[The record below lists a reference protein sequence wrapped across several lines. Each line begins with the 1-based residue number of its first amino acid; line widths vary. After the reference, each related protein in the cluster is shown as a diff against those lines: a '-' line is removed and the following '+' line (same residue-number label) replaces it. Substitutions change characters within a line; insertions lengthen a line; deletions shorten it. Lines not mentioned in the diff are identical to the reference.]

1 MYENTAHYMY
11 GQIDTSVEDL
21 LLRKLK
27 ETGHHLLHNIG
38 FFWSQKLSVRPRGK
52 LLVQFDVQFRIQK
65 VNGKFEAKLG
75 ELKNMG
81 VISSCE
87 KQKLDKKNFK
97 LV

>member
-1 MYENTAHYMY
+1 M
-11 GQIDTSVEDL
+11 
-21 LLRKLK
+21 
-27 ETGHHLLHNIG
+27 
-38 FFWSQKLSVRPRGK
+38 SVRPRGK

-87 KQKLDKKNFK
+87 KQKLDKKISSLFDENASAWCYMVYK
-97 LV
+97 GNIHLHARGTN